1 MLCDVA
7 LFGEVKLPDL
17 CIDDFLCDETREAV
31 RAFHD
36 KRAPDYEALRSAAV
50 AETLT
55 CAACGETGIRAGA
68 RFCPGCGVSL
78 TALEEGVP

>member
-1 MLCDVA
+1 M
-7 LFGEVKLPDL
+7 
-17 CIDDFLCDETREAV
+17 

-36 KRAPDYEALRSAAV
+36 KRAPDYETLRSAAG

-55 CAACGETGIRAGA
+55 CPSCGERRLPAWS